1 MYLVLGE
8 TFLKY
13 MESFKNVL
21 FQGLRNF
28 EEHQVSQAAVGVV
41 GDLARN
47 VGNKILPYCD
57 DIMTILLEGLI
68 VNINYLS
75 IVFGLL

>member
-1 MYLVLGE
+1 MGE

-13 MESFKNVL
+13 MDSFKNVL

-47 VGNKILPYCD
+47 VGNNILPFCD

-68 VNINYLS
+68 VSIIN
-75 IVFGLL
+75 FNN